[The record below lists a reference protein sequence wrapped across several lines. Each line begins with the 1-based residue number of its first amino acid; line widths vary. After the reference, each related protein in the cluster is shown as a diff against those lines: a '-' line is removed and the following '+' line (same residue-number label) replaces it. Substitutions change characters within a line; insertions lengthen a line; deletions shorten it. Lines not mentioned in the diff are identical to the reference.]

1 MSDPRP
7 LDAAEPLRLSK
18 RLAAQLP
25 CSRQEAELYILGGWV
40 SVDSVVEEQ
49 PQARVRPEQV
59 VALAAGAR
67 AEPIA
72 PVTLLW
78 HKPAGQA
85 VGAWAPEAS
94 QRWAGDRSGQRL
106 LQVHTRQLVP
116 VLAPAVQASGL
127 VVFTQSPGVARKRND
142 RQHPLE
148 QEWLLDVRETPADRD
163 ALLRELTR
171 PPADRAMPWPTFRAS
186 WQSDRRLRVVVKGEA
201 SGLLDEL
208 CRRLGAAFSGLR
220 RQRLGRVGLDG
231 LPEGQWRYAGMG
243 ERF

>member
-1 MSDPRP
+1 MSDSLP
-7 LDAAEPLRLSK
+7 LDSAEPLRLSK
-18 RLAAQLP
+18 RVAAQLP

-40 SVDSVVEEQ
+40 SVDGVVEEQ

-59 VALAAGAR
+59 VAIAAGAR

-78 HKPAGQA
+78 HKPAGQP
-85 VGAWAPEAS
+85 VGDWQPDPG
-94 QRWAGDRSGQRL
+94 QRWAGDRSGLRL
-106 LQVHTRQLVP
+106 LQVHMRQLAP
-116 VLAPAVQASGL
+116 VLVPPAQASGL
-127 VVFTQSPGVARKRND
+127 VVFTQSPGVARKLTD
-142 RQHPLE
+142 RQQPLE
-148 QEWLLDVRETPADRD
+148 QEWLLDVREAPADRD
-163 ALLRELTR
+163 ALLRTLTR
-171 PPADRAMPWPTFRAS
+171 APADKAMPWPPFRAS

-201 SGLLDEL
+201 QGLVAEL
-208 CRRLGAAFSGLR
+208 CQRLGPAFSSLR

>member
-1 MSDPRP
+1 MSDPLS
-7 LDAAEPLRLSK
+7 LDSPEALRLSK
-18 RLAAQLP
+18 RVAAQLR

-40 SVDSVVEEQ
+40 SVDGVVEEQ

-59 VALAAGAR
+59 VAIAAGAR

-78 HKPAGQA
+78 HKPAGQP
-85 VGAWAPEAS
+85 VGDWLPQAG
-94 QRWAGDRSGQRL
+94 QRWAGDRSGLRL
-106 LQVHTRQLVP
+106 LQVHTRQLAP
-116 VLAPAVQASGL
+116 VLMPPAQASGL
-127 VVFTQSPGVARKRND
+127 VAFTQSPGVARKLTD
-142 RQHPLE
+142 RQQPLE
-148 QEWLLDVRETPADRD
+148 QEWLLDVHEAPADRD
-163 ALLRELTR
+163 ALLRTLTR
-171 PPADRAMPWPTFRAS
+171 APADRAMPWPPFRAS

-201 SGLLDEL
+201 PGLLAEL
-208 CRRLGAAFSGLR
+208 CQRLGPAFSGLR

>member
-1 MSDPRP
+1 MSDARP
-7 LDAAEPLRLSK
+7 IDTAEPLRLSK
-18 RLAAQLP
+18 RVAAQLR

-40 SVDSVVEEQ
+40 SVDGAVEEQ

-67 AEPIA
+67 PEPIA

-78 HKPAGQA
+78 HKPAGLSM
-85 VGAWAPEAS
+85 GDWLPEAG

-116 VLAPAVQASGL
+116 VLAPPVQASGL
-127 VVFTQSPGVARKRND
+127 AVFTQSAGVARKLTD

-148 QEWLLDVRETPADRD
+148 QEWLLDVREAPADRD
-163 ALLRELTR
+163 AFLRDLTR
-171 PPADRAMPWPTFRAS
+171 APAGRSLPWPPFRAS
-186 WQSDRRLRVVVKGEA
+186 WQSDRRLRVVVKGETPDLL
-201 SGLLDEL
+201 SGLCE
-208 CRRLGAAFSGLR
+208 RLGPAFSGLR

>member
-1 MSDPRP
+1 MSQPHSNESS
-7 LDAAEPLRLSK
+7 EPLRLSK
-18 RLAAQLP
+18 RVAAQLP

-40 SVDSVVEEQ
+40 SVDGAVEEH
-49 PQARVRPEQV
+49 PQARVRPDQV
-59 VALAAGAR
+59 VALADGAR

-85 VGAWAPEAS
+85 VEGWQPEAS
-94 QRWAGDRSGQRL
+94 QRWPGDRSGQRW
-106 LQVHTRQLVP
+106 LQVHTRQLMP
-116 VLAPAVQASGL
+116 LLAPPAQASGL
-127 VVFTQSPGVARKRND
+127 VVFTQSPGVARKLND

-148 QEWLLDVRETPADRD
+148 QEWLIDVNEVPADRD
-163 ALLRELTR
+163 ALLRTLTR
-171 PPADRAMPWPTFRAS
+171 APAERAAPWPPFRAS

-201 SGLLDEL
+201 PGLVSEL
-208 CRRLGAAFSGLR
+208 CRRLGPLLSGLR

-231 LPEGQWRYAGMG
+231 LPDGQWRYAGMG